1 MSDSKTHTSQ
11 CCVSALLA
19 VALLMATMFLPCAAP
34 SQGYAQEA
42 SDGSAEISDGE
53 IEYMDLAE
61 LGVKPEQ
68 FHVDYEVVRSTE
80 AEIADVYQV
89 VYQVADQV
97 FLCILRVFLV
107 VLWALGAAL
116 FALLIYSFVKEC
128 KEGGSHA

>member
-19 VALLMATMFLPCAAP
+19 VVLLTATMLLPCTAP
-34 SQGYAQEA
+34 SQGYAQEE
-42 SDGSAEISDGE
+42 SDGSDEIYDGE
-53 IEYMDLAE
+53 IEYMGIDE
-61 LGVKPEQ
+61 LGVKPDQ

-80 AEIADVYQV
+80 AEIADVYR
-89 VYQVADQV
+89 VADQV

-107 VLWALGAAL
+107 VLWVLGAAL

-128 KEGGSHA
+128 KEGGSDA

>member
-19 VALLMATMFLPCAAP
+19 VALLTATMFLPCAAP

-42 SDGSAEISDGE
+42 SDGSTEISDGE

-80 AEIADVYQV
+80 AEIAD

-128 KEGGSHA
+128 KEGGSDA

>member
-1 MSDSKTHTSQ
+1 MSESKTRISR
-11 CCVSALLA
+11 CCVFVLLA
-19 VALLMATMFLPCAAP
+19 VAILATTMFLSCAAP
-34 SQGYAQEA
+34 PQGYAQEE
-42 SDGSAEISDGE
+42 SDGSAEISNGD

-61 LGVKPEQ
+61 LGVKPDQ

-80 AEIADVYQV
+80 AEIADVYR
-89 VYQVADQV
+89 VADQV

-128 KEGGSHA
+128 KEGGSDA

>member
-19 VALLMATMFLPCAAP
+19 VALLTVTMFLPCAAP

-89 VYQVADQV
+89 ADQV
-97 FLCILRVFLV
+97 FLCILRVFFV

-128 KEGGSHA
+128 KEGGSDA

>member
-19 VALLMATMFLPCAAP
+19 VALLTATMFLPCAAP
-34 SQGYAQEA
+34 SRGYAQEA

-68 FHVDYEVVRSTE
+68 FHVDYEVVHSTE
-80 AEIADVYQV
+80 AEIAD

-128 KEGGSHA
+128 KEGGSDA

>member
-1 MSDSKTHTSQ
+1 M
-11 CCVSALLA
+11 
-19 VALLMATMFLPCAAP
+19 PCAAP

-89 VYQVADQV
+89 ADQV

-128 KEGGSHA
+128 KEGGSDA